1 LLFCPSSIYTA
12 VVANPVPPELIE
24 LLGKLS
30 ITKLA
35 YVSSVVTGLLGDMTE
50 NRNPD
55 SDVVSDVFL
64 EEFGVHLLAH
74 HGTSTRPLT
83 KEQFERAMERVMK
96 LAGRK
101 AERSPIGNPGHDV
114 TIDGVKF
121 SLKTQAD
128 SHIKADS
135 LWISKFMEL
144 GKGEWSDQ
152 PEQLKGLLEQFLH
165 HMKNYERILSLRA
178 MSHVKGGK
186 TYWHYE
192 LVEIPKALL
201 EEAAKGRLE
210 MRLDSRQ
217 NPKPGYCIVT
227 NDLGA
232 VKFALY
238 FDGGTERKLQIKD
251 LKKDLCIVHAEW
263 EFSPA

>member
-1 LLFCPSSIYTA
+1 M
-12 VVANPVPPELIE
+12 VANPVPPELIE